1 MKEICIP
8 INKLNE
14 AERAE
19 LEVRLSDNDQIQR
32 YRLESLNMTELKGS
46 ETISTMRVERV
57 QQYISSYSTEWELIQ
72 IMNSSEGAS
81 YIHLLYRKRT

>member
-19 LEVRLSDNDQIQR
+19 LEIRLSDNDQIQR
-32 YRLESLNMTELKGS
+32 YRLESVNMTELKRS
-46 ETISTMRVERV
+46 ETISTLRVERL
-57 QQYISSYSTEWELIQ
+57 QQYISSYSNEWELIQ
-72 IMNSSEGAS
+72 IMDSSEGAN